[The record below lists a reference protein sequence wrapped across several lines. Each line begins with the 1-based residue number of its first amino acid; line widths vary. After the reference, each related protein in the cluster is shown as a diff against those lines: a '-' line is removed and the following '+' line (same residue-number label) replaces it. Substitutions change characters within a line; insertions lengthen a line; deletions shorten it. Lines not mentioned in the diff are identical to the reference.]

1 MIDNH
6 TSFNLTTKQ
15 LYFLQSY
22 SAKYRVSMD
31 ESIRRAIEELKKE
44 ERKEEIARLKWN
56 IVVKAGLN

>member
-22 SAKYRVSMD
+22 SFKYGISMC

-44 ERKEEIARLKWN
+44 ERKKEIARLKWDYN
-56 IVVKAGLN
+56 KREAIG